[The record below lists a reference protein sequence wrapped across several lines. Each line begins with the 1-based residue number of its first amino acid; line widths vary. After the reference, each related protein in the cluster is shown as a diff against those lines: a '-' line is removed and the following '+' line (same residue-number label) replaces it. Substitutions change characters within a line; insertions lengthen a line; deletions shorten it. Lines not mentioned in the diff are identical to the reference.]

1 MVSMRRASPILQ
13 RGEKHM
19 ANLIA
24 RLNSTLAT
32 VLAFGMLAVAI
43 SLLLNWGPPT
53 TNAPPVY
60 AADVTTGPRPQWAAS
75 ATGRVEPRDG
85 EVRITTQQGGEIVAV
100 NVKTN
105 DQVKSGDVLVR
116 LDDTD
121 LVDKLAAARA
131 EALVRVRE
139 RDEEPAAKGPAEER
153 RTSEDALDK
162 SERALFDAR
171 RTLDAATLKA
181 RSDSTAADAA
191 NKAREAVDAA
201 SKKVESDRA
210 NVARVAALPA
220 MPLPTRL
227 EAALAQAR
235 SDLTLLENAIDRTRI
250 RAPYDGT
257 VLTVWAK
264 VGETAAP
271 SPEAPLVLFGDLSSL
286 RVRGEVEERDVVKI
300 KEGQTAIIK
309 VDAYGDKE
317 FSGKVTSIAQSLGAP
332 RIVSRGPR
340 RPNDVEVLE
349 VLVSLDGNP
358 PLLTG
363 MRVDVFFKEGGEA
376 ASAEPKTN

>member
-1 MVSMRRASPILQ
+1 MASLV
-13 RGEKHM
+13 
-19 ANLIA
+19 A
-24 RLNSTLAT
+24 RLNSTAAT
-32 VLAFGMLAVAI
+32 VVAFGMLAVAI

-53 TNAPPVY
+53 SNVPPAY
-60 AADVTTGPRPQWAAS
+60 AADVTNTVKPQWAAS

-85 EVRITTQQGGEIVAV
+85 EVRITTQSGGEIVAV

-105 DQVKSGDVLVR
+105 DKVAAGDVMVQ

-131 EALVRVRE
+131 EAQVRVRE

-153 RTSEDALDK
+153 RTAEDQLDK
-162 SERALFDAR
+162 ASRGVFDAR
-171 RTLDAATLKA
+171 QSLDVAILKA
-181 RSDSTAADAA
+181 RSDAGAADAVV
-191 NKAREAVDAA
+191 KARDAVAA
-201 SKKVESDRA
+201 AEKKVAAEKT
-210 NVARVAALPA
+210 NVARVNGLAGI
-220 MPLPTRL
+220 PLPTRL
-227 EAALAQAR
+227 ESALSQAR
-235 SDLTLLENAIDRTRI
+235 SDLSLLENAIDRTRI

-264 VGETAAP
+264 VGETAVP
-271 SPEAPLVLFGDLSSL
+271 SPESPLVLFGDLSSL
-286 RVRGEVEERDVVKI
+286 RVRAEVEERDVVKI
-300 KEGQTAIIK
+300 KEGQAAVIR
-309 VDAYGDKE
+309 VDAYGEKD
-317 FSGKVTSIAQSLGAP
+317 FNGKVTSIAQSLGPP

-363 MRVDVFFKEGGEA
+363 MRVDVFFKDGGETA
-376 ASAEPKTN
+376 AVEPKTN

>member
-1 MVSMRRASPILQ
+1 MASTRHASRIL
-13 RGEKHM
+13 RKGGKLM
-19 ANLIA
+19 ANLMA
-24 RLNSTLAT
+24 RLNSTFAT
-32 VLAFGMLAVAI
+32 VTAFGLLAVAI

-53 TNAPPVY
+53 GNAPPAY
-60 AADVTTGPRPQWAAS
+60 AADPVNTARPQWAAS
-75 ATGRVEPRDG
+75 ATGRVEPKDG
-85 EVRITTQQGGEIVAV
+85 EVRITTQTGGEIVAV

-105 DQVKSGDVLVR
+105 DKVSAGDVMVR
-116 LDDTD
+116 LDDQD
-121 LVDKLAAARA
+121 LADKLAAARA
-131 EALVRVRE
+131 EAQVRVRE

-153 RTSEDALDK
+153 RVAEDKTDAA
-162 SERALFDAR
+162 ERALYDVRQA
-171 RTLDAATLKA
+171 LDAATLKA
-181 RSDSTAADAA
+181 RNDANA
-191 NKAREAVDAA
+191 VDGVTKAREAVTAA
-201 SKKVESDRA
+201 QKKVETERA
-210 NVARVAALPA
+210 NLARVNGLAN

-227 EAALAQAR
+227 ESALTQAR

-264 VGETAAP
+264 VGETATP

-286 RVRGEVEERDVVKI
+286 RVRAEVEERDVVKI
-300 KEGQTAIIK
+300 KEGQAAVIR
-309 VDAYGDKE
+309 VDAYGEKD
-317 FSGKVTSIAQSLGAP
+317 FAGKVTSIAQSLGAP

-363 MRVDVFFKEGGEA
+363 MRVDVFFKDGGA
-376 ASAEPKTN
+376 DTGEPKTN

>member
-1 MVSMRRASPILQ
+1 MASTRRASPILQ
-13 RGEKHM
+13 KGEKLM
-19 ANLIA
+19 ANLMA
-24 RLNSTLAT
+24 RLNSTVAT
-32 VLAFGMLAVAI
+32 ITAFGLLAIAI

-53 TNAPPVY
+53 GNAPPAY
-60 AADVTTGPRPQWAAS
+60 AADITNTARPQWAAS

-85 EVRITTQQGGEIVAV
+85 EVRVTTQTGGEIVAV

-105 DQVKSGDVLVR
+105 DKVSAGDVMVN

-139 RDEEPAAKGPAEER
+139 RDEEPAAKGAAEER
-153 RTSEDALDK
+153 RVAEDQLDK
-162 SERALFDAR
+162 AGRALFDAR
-171 RTLDAATLKA
+171 LSLDDATIKA
-181 RSDSTAADAA
+181 RGDANAADGAK
-191 NKAREAVDAA
+191 KARDAVEAAA
-201 SKKVESDRA
+201 KKVMTERA
-210 NVARVAALPA
+210 NIVRVNALPN

-227 EAALAQAR
+227 ESALSQAR
-235 SDLTLLENAIDRTRI
+235 SDLSLLENAIDRSRI

-264 VGETAAP
+264 VGETAVP
-271 SPEAPLVLFGDLSSL
+271 SPESPLVLFGDLSML
-286 RVRGEVEERDVVKI
+286 RVRAEVEERDVVKI
-300 KEGQTAIIK
+300 REGQTAIIR
-309 VDAYGDKE
+309 VDAYGEKDFE
-317 FSGKVTSIAQSLGAP
+317 GKVTSIAQSLGPP

-363 MRVDVFFKEGGEA
+363 MRVDVFFKEDGA
-376 ASAEPKTN
+376 ASSEPPKTN

>member
-1 MVSMRRASPILQ
+1 
-13 RGEKHM
+13 M
-19 ANLIA
+19 ANLMA
-24 RLNSTLAT
+24 RLNSTVAT
-32 VLAFGMLAVAI
+32 VTAFGMLAIAI

-53 TNAPPVY
+53 SNVPPAY
-60 AADVTTGPRPQWAAS
+60 AADVNNAPKPQWAAS

-85 EVRITTQQGGEIVAV
+85 EVRITTQSGGEIVAV

-105 DQVKSGDVLVR
+105 DKVAEGDVMVR

-131 EALVRVRE
+131 EAQVRVRE
-139 RDEEPAAKGPAEER
+139 RDEEPATKGPAEER
-153 RTSEDALDK
+153 RVAEDQLDK
-162 SERALFDAR
+162 AERALFDVR
-171 RTLDAATLKA
+171 QSLDAAILKA
-181 RSDSTAADAA
+181 RGDANAADATG
-191 NKAREAVDAA
+191 KAREAVTAA
-201 SKKVESDRA
+201 AQKVETDRA
-210 NVARVAALPA
+210 NVARVNGLAGI
-220 MPLPTRL
+220 PLPTRL
-227 EAALAQAR
+227 ESALSQAR
-235 SDLTLLENAIDRTRI
+235 SDLSLLENAIDRTRI

-264 VGETAAP
+264 VGENAVP
-271 SPEAPLVLFGDLSSL
+271 SPDSPLVLFGDLASL
-286 RVRGEVEERDVVKI
+286 RVRAEVEERDVVKI
-300 KEGQTAIIK
+300 REGQAAVIR
-309 VDAYGDKE
+309 VDAYGEKD
-317 FSGKVTSIAQSLGAP
+317 FNGKVSSIAQSLGPP

-376 ASAEPKTN
+376 AGEPKTN

>member
-1 MVSMRRASPILQ
+1 
-13 RGEKHM
+13 M
-19 ANLIA
+19 ANLLA
-24 RLNSTLAT
+24 RLNSTAAT
-32 VLAFGMLAVAI
+32 LTAFGMLAIAI

-53 TNAPPVY
+53 SNAPPAY
-60 AADVTTGPRPQWAAS
+60 AATGETPVTSRPQWAAS
-75 ATGRVEPRDG
+75 ATGRVEPKDG
-85 EVRITTQQGGEIVAV
+85 EVRITTQTGGEIVAV
-100 NVKTN
+100 HVKTN
-105 DQVKSGDVLVR
+105 DKVSAGDVMVQ

-131 EALVRVRE
+131 EAQVRVRE
-139 RDEEPAAKGPAEER
+139 RDEEPAAKGPAEDR
-153 RTSEDALDK
+153 RRAEDQLDAA
-162 SERALFDAR
+162 ERALFDAR
-171 RTLDAATLKA
+171 QALDAAMLKA
-181 RSDSTAADAA
+181 RGEQSAADAA
-191 NKAREAVDAA
+191 TKSRDAVKAATD
-201 SKKVESDRA
+201 KVAEERA
-210 NVARVAALPA
+210 NVAKVGAVTG

-227 EAALAQAR
+227 EAALSQAR

-271 SPEAPLVLFGDLSSL
+271 SPDAPLVLFGDLSSL
-286 RVRGEVEERDVVKI
+286 RVRAEVEERDTVKI
-300 KEGQTAIIK
+300 KSGQQAIIK

-317 FSGKVTSIAQSLGAP
+317 FAGTVTSIAQSLGPP
-332 RIVSRGPR
+332 RIASRGPR

-363 MRVDVFFKEGGEA
+363 MRVDVFFKEGADSG
-376 ASAEPKTN
+376 EPKTN

>member
-1 MVSMRRASPILQ
+1 
-13 RGEKHM
+13 M
-19 ANLIA
+19 ANLMA
-24 RLNSTLAT
+24 RLNSTFAT
-32 VLAFGMLAVAI
+32 VTAFGMLAVAI

-53 TNAPPVY
+53 SNVPPAY
-60 AADVTTGPRPQWAAS
+60 AADVTNSPKPQWAAS

-85 EVRITTQQGGEIVAV
+85 EVRITTQSGGEIVAV

-105 DQVKSGDVLVR
+105 DKVAEGDVMVR

-131 EALVRVRE
+131 EAQVRVRE

-153 RTSEDALDK
+153 RGAEDQLDK
-162 SERALFDAR
+162 AERALFDAR
-171 RTLDAATLKA
+171 SALDAAILKA
-181 RSDSTAADAA
+181 RTDGTPDAVT
-191 NKAREAVDAA
+191 KSREAVAA
-201 SKKVESDRA
+201 ATKKVDTERA
-210 NVARVAALPA
+210 NLARVNGLAAL
-220 MPLPTRL
+220 PLPTRL
-227 EAALAQAR
+227 ESALAQAR

-264 VGETAAP
+264 VGETAVP
-271 SPEAPLVLFGDLSSL
+271 SPESPLVLFGDLSSL
-286 RVRGEVEERDVVKI
+286 RVRAEVEERDVVKI
-300 KEGQTAIIK
+300 KEGQVAVIR
-309 VDAYGDKE
+309 VDAYGEKD
-317 FSGKVTSIAQSLGAP
+317 FNGKVSSIAQSLGPP

-363 MRVDVFFKEGGEA
+363 MRVDVFFKDGADA
-376 ASAEPKTN
+376 ATEPKTN

>member
-1 MVSMRRASPILQ
+1 
-13 RGEKHM
+13 M
-19 ANLIA
+19 ANLMA
-24 RLNSTLAT
+24 RLNSTFAT
-32 VLAFGMLAVAI
+32 ITAFGILAIAI

-53 TNAPPVY
+53 SNVRPAF
-60 AADVTTGPRPQWAAS
+60 AADVVPAAKPQWAAS

-85 EVRITTQQGGEIVAV
+85 EVRVTTQQGGEIVAV

-105 DQVKSGDVLVR
+105 DKVASGAGLVQ

-121 LVDKLAAARA
+121 LVDKLAAARS
-131 EALVRVRE
+131 EAQVRVRE
-139 RDEEPAAKGPAEER
+139 RDEEPATKGPAEER
-153 RTSEDALDK
+153 RAADDKADAAN
-162 SERALFDAR
+162 RALFDAR
-171 RTLDAATLKA
+171 QALDRATFKA
-181 RSDSTAADAA
+181 RSDASAADAVG
-191 NKAREAVDAA
+191 KARDAVAAAQKKADA
-201 SKKVESDRA
+201 ELA
-210 NVARVAALPA
+210 NVARVAALPN

-227 EAALAQAR
+227 ESALTQAR

-264 VGETAAP
+264 LGETAVP
-271 SPEAPLVLFGDLSSL
+271 SPESPLVLFGDLSSL
-286 RVRGEVEERDVVKI
+286 RVRAEVEERDVVKI
-300 KEGQTAIIK
+300 KEGQGAVIR
-309 VDAYGDKE
+309 VDAYGEKD
-317 FSGKVTSIAQSLGAP
+317 FNGKVTSIAQSLGPP

-363 MRVDVFFKEGGEA
+363 MRVDVFFKDGETA
-376 ASAEPKTN
+376 AEPKTN

>member
-1 MVSMRRASPILQ
+1 
-13 RGEKHM
+13 M

-53 TNAPPVY
+53 TNPAPVY
-60 AADVTTGPRPQWAAS
+60 AADVNSSPRPQWAAS
-75 ATGRVEPRDG
+75 ATGRVEPKDG
-85 EVRITTQQGGEIVAV
+85 EVRITPQQGGEIVAV

-105 DQVKSGDVLVR
+105 DKVHSGDVLVR
-116 LDDTD
+116 LDDKD

-153 RTSEDALDK
+153 RVSEDALDK

-171 RTLDAATLKA
+171 QALDVAVLKGREDA
-181 RSDSTAADAA
+181 KAADAVQ
-191 NKAREAVDAA
+191 KARTAVDAA
-201 SKKVESDRA
+201 SKKVEADRA
-210 NVARVAALPA
+210 NVMRVAGLAS

-227 EAALAQAR
+227 ESALAQAR
-235 SDLTLLENAIDRTRI
+235 SDLSLLENAIDRTRI

-264 VGETAAP
+264 VGETATP
-271 SPEAPLVLFGDLSSL
+271 SPETPLVLFGDLSSL
-286 RVRGEVEERDVVKI
+286 RVRAEVEERDVVKI
-300 KEGQTAIIK
+300 REGQATVVK
-309 VDAYGDKE
+309 VDAFGEKE
-317 FSGKVTSIAQSLGAP
+317 FAGKVTSIAQSLGAP

-363 MRVDVFFKEGGEA
+363 MRVDVFFKDGGEA